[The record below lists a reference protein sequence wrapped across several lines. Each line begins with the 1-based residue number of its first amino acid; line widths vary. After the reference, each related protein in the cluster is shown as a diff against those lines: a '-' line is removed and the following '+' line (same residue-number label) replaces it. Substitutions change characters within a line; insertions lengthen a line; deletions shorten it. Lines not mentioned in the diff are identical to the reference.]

1 MYIKWFQYNNK
12 WKTQIWKGI
21 DNINITVET
30 PAVKKKDCKGFHM
43 ANMTVFVRIKVNVSS
58 FCNVDLLNCKEYTWK
73 NLTSP
78 PFMNERSAGWW
89 PDPTQCYQ

>member
-1 MYIKWFQYNNK
+1 
-12 WKTQIWKGI
+12 
-21 DNINITVET
+21 
-30 PAVKKKDCKGFHM
+30 M

-78 PFMNERSAGWW
+78 PFMNERSAGW
-89 PDPTQCYQ
+89 